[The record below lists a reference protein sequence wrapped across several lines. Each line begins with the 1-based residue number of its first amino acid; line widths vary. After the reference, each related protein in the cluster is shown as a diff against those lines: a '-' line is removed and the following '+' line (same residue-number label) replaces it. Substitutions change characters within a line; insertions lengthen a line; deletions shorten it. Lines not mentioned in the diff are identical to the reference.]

1 MVWKKLPVLSVI
13 FAAIIALHWTIRADA
28 QNFHFTNGENKTLT
42 LPTGVFIVDATNGA
56 SQMSS
61 QRTVASM
68 KEHYRRV
75 NRVWSQAG
83 IEIEPV
89 IVKRISVPPDLIQGL
104 IRKRGR
110 GGVANFFRAI
120 RRGEID
126 MGRNNNAVIWN
137 FFVRSLGGPNGLQSQ
152 GVNSTFVVDNPRN
165 AGFRVT
171 SHEIG
176 HILGLYHARHN
187 PNKLLFSGSNGLR
200 LSEEEIGVARYF
212 AKQLIR

>member
-1 MVWKKLPVLSVI
+1 
-13 FAAIIALHWTIRADA
+13 
-28 QNFHFTNGENKTLT
+28 
-42 LPTGVFIVDATNGA
+42 
-56 SQMSS
+56 MSS

-176 HILGLYHARHN
+176 HILGLYHARYN

>member
-1 MVWKKLPVLSVI
+1 MVGKKLPVLSVI

-56 SQMSS
+56 SRMSS

-89 IVKRISVPPDLIQGL
+89 IVKQC
-104 IRKRGR
+104 
-110 GGVANFFRAI
+110 AT
-120 RRGEID
+120 
-126 MGRNNNAVIWN
+126 
-137 FFVRSLGGPNGLQSQ
+137 RSD
-152 GVNSTFVVDNPRN
+152 T
-165 AGFRVT
+165 
-171 SHEIG
+171 
-176 HILGLYHARHN
+176 
-187 PNKLLFSGSNGLR
+187 GSD
-200 LSEEEIGVARYF
+200 
-212 AKQLIR
+212 